1 MTEVLL
7 RPGRVCIDGSAPFP
21 TALQRGA
28 QGRLDQVT
36 HLGDRELDSAVGK

>member
-7 RPGRVCIDGSAPFP
+7 RPGRVCVDGSAPFP
-21 TALQRGA
+21 AALQQGA

-36 HLGDRELDSAVGK
+36 HLADRELDSAVGK